1 MTNDQTG
8 RRIGLKEH
16 IAQSIKNILFTR
28 IGSRLMRED
37 YGSLLPELID
47 MPMTQT
53 VIALCHQAA
62 VTAFQPQRQALLVV
76 IALCHQAA
84 VTAIAAWEPRITVRS
99 IHFNPTAAA
108 NGQLAITIVTTL
120 TDGTEQTFQIQ

>member
-8 RRIGLKEH
+8 RSIGLKEH

-62 VTAFQPQRQALLVV
+62 VTA
-76 IALCHQAA
+76 
-84 VTAIAAWEPRITVRS
+84 IAAWEPRITVRS
-99 IHFNPTAAA
+99 IHFDPSAAA